1 MFGLGMGEIM
11 VILVV
16 ALLVLGPQ
24 QLPDAAKKIGQA
36 IRELR
41 KHTQNLQETIEQDEH
56 IGGTVRELKSA
67 LRGDE
72 PIAQRPRPPVPPP
85 VPLAEGEGPVT
96 VGNPAQEPQT
106 VPQRDLGGAAQSEAE
121 KPAEKPAETGAVAE
135 AKPEAEPAKPAEEPV
150 KAAEPAPPAKPEA
163 EPVKHG

>member
-16 ALLVLGPQ
+16 ALLVLGPK

-72 PIAQRPRPPVPPP
+72 PIVQRPRVPPP
-85 VPLAEGEGPVT
+85 IPLAEGEGPV
-96 VGNPAQEPQT
+96 AQGEA
-106 VPQRDLGGAAQSEAE
+106 DKAE
-121 KPAEKPAETGAVAE
+121 KPAEPPADKPAETVAE
-135 AKPEAEPAKPAEEPV
+135 AKPAETVAEAKP
-150 KAAEPAPPAKPEA
+150 AEPAPPAKPEV

>member
-16 ALLVLGPQ
+16 ALLVLGPS

-72 PIAQRPRPPVPPP
+72 MPRPVRPAVPPP
-85 VPLAEGEGPVT
+85 IAEG
-96 VGNPAQEPQT
+96 ASQT
-106 VPQRDLGGAAQSEAE
+106 VPQS
-121 KPAEKPAETGAVAE
+121 PVAE
-135 AKPEAEPAKPAEEPV
+135 VVKETPPAADAASGTAAASAPPEH
-150 KAAEPAPPAKPEA
+150 AAAPAPPEPAAAPAPAPAPAAPPPEPTP
-163 EPVKHG
+163 ETKHG

>member
-16 ALLVLGPQ
+16 ALLVLGPS

-67 LRGDE
+67 LRGDD
-72 PIAQRPRPPVPPP
+72 ILMPRPKPAVPAAPI
-85 VPLAEGEGPVT
+85 AEGEKP
-96 VGNPAQEPQT
+96 
-106 VPQRDLGGAAQSEAE
+106 VPQI
-121 KPAEKPAETGAVAE
+121 P
-135 AKPEAEPAKPAEEPV
+135 
-150 KAAEPAPPAKPEA
+150 AAEPAAAETPATAAPAPA
-163 EPVKHG
+163 ETAAALAPAAPAAAPAPAPAETAAAPAPAPAAPAAAPAPKESRNG

>member
-16 ALLVLGPQ
+16 ALLVLGPT

-41 KHTQNLQETIEQDEH
+41 KHTQNLQDTIEQDEN

-67 LRGDE
+67 LRGDVLYT
-72 PIAQRPRPPVPPP
+72 PPKPGVPVPPAVPLEGEQP
-85 VPLAEGEGPVT
+85 VPQGVLAEGGPAT
-96 VGNPAQEPQT
+96 PTPT
-106 VPQRDLGGAAQSEAE
+106 
-121 KPAEKPAETGAVAE
+121 
-135 AKPEAEPAKPAEEPV
+135 
-150 KAAEPAPPAKPEA
+150 PPPT
-163 EPVKHG
+163 PPPTPSPDT